1 MGSVGSFLF
10 VYFLGGL
17 TFFPLVLSL
26 VFLFIY
32 LSLPDTPT
40 SPSQK
45 QQKQQQ
51 QQAENADAAAGKKK
65 KKVTPA
71 QLRVQRGTLPLLS
84 SRINLSPTEKERR
97 KKANDDGDG
106 QTSKNSPSAAP

>member
-1 MGSVGSFLF
+1 MLKIWSMVC
-10 VYFLGGL
+10 
-17 TFFPLVLSL
+17 
-26 VFLFIY
+26 
-32 LSLPDTPT
+32 LPRQSTTVRYCTDR
-40 SPSQK
+40 

-71 QLRVQRGTLPLLS
+71 QLRVQRGTLPLLF